1 MAQRKRNK
9 ALDGLATLKASGA
22 VSATFHPDGTVAS
35 VVFGAPEQPAPVAP
49 AVSPAN
55 VAAEI
60 LASPKWPR
68 TDVDALDELP
78 SFDGEQN

>member
-22 VSATFHPDGTVAS
+22 VSATFHPDGTVAA
-35 VVFGAPEQPAPVAP
+35 VVFGASPSVPSATVA
-49 AVSPAN
+49 SPAT

-68 TDVDALDELP
+68 TDVDALDDLP
-78 SFDGEQN
+78 SYDGEQN